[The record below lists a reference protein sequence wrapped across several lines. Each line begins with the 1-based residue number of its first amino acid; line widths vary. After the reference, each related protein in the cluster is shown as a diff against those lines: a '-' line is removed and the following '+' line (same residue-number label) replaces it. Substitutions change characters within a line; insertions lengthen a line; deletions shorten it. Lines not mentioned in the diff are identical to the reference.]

1 MDVKSPYPA
10 NLCPLS
16 YWVEFA
22 GFGEDLGQAIGEPI
36 EAMSGRAVRQRATD
50 DVYGAP
56 LFLREDKADGNDERI
71 SLESL
76 TSGVRLL
83 KEIVLA
89 VQ

>member
-1 MDVKSPYPA
+1 LSAEAPPACHRLKVILDRWVKERGSRHESRFSGY
-10 NLCPLS
+10 
-16 YWVEFA
+16 
-22 GFGEDLGQAIGEPI
+22 LGTLDIN
-36 EAMSGRAVRQRATD
+36 D
-50 DVYGAP
+50 AP
-56 LFLREDKADGNDERI
+56 LFLRENKESRAHGNDERI